1 MTKFIIQDFQ
11 ELRKCPR
18 YIRISGFTLVE
29 IVAVILI
36 SSIMAAG
43 IVGYMG
49 RAVEGIES
57 AENLNQLAS
66 SGQVAINRIS
76 FELHN
81 SLPNSIRVTPTAGL
95 NATGDQCIEFI
106 PVRAATTYVNPSF
119 GGGGSS
125 SFDVVDFMPS
135 QHNTDGGYAVIFPN
149 RQNHLYDGDNGA
161 YALWPNFPT
170 NRPIQ
175 EIFTATMGMPTNG
188 IEDSVSAD
196 QSTVTLVTSHRFR
209 KRSPNKRFFV
219 VDEPISYCVKGDK
232 LYRYTDYGFFTSQT
246 DIEESGSCVVTTPAR
261 CLPNYAAGPA
271 RKKVLITDSI
281 DNSGLIA
288 FTVGNQ
294 NLRRNSLVEIVLSL
308 SSGGDT
314 ITLNHDVLTRSVP

>member
-1 MTKFIIQDFQ
+1 MLKIETQSAQALNKRFQ
-11 ELRKCPR
+11 RNRE
-18 YIRISGFTLVE
+18 SGFTLVE

-43 IVGYMG
+43 VVGYIG
-49 RAVEGIES
+49 RAVEGIET

-81 SLPNSIRVTPTAGL
+81 ALPNSIRVTPTSGL

-106 PVRAATTYVNPSF
+106 PVRAATNYINPSF
-119 GGGGSS
+119 RGGGSS
-125 SFDVVDFMPS
+125 SFETVEFVPN
-135 QHNTDGGYAVIFPN
+135 QHNADGGYAVIYPN
-149 RQNHLYDGDNGA
+149 RQNRLYDGDNGA

-175 EIFTATMGMPTNG
+175 EIFTATGGMPTNG
-188 IEDSVSAD
+188 IEDSASPD
-196 QSTVTLVTSHRFR
+196 QSTVTLVKSHRFR
-209 KRSPNKRFFV
+209 RRSPNKRFFV
-219 VDEPISYCVKGDK
+219 VDDPISYCVKGDN

-246 DIEESGSCVVTTPAR
+246 DVEESGACIVTTPAR
-261 CLPNYAAGPA
+261 CLPNYAAGPT

-288 FTVGNQ
+288 FVVGNQ
-294 NLRRNSLVEIVLSL
+294 NLRRNALVQMELNL
-308 SSGGDT
+308 SSGGDA

>member
-81 SLPNSIRVTPTAGL
+81 SLPMIAFARTPSGASS
-95 NATGDQCIEFI
+95 
-106 PVRAATTYVNPSF
+106 RAIALVNPRI
-119 GGGGSS
+119 
-125 SFDVVDFMPS
+125 P
-135 QHNTDGGYAVIFPN
+135 
-149 RQNHLYDGDNGA
+149 
-161 YALWPNFPT
+161 AL
-170 NRPIQ
+170 
-175 EIFTATMGMPTNG
+175 
-188 IEDSVSAD
+188 
-196 QSTVTLVTSHRFR
+196 
-209 KRSPNKRFFV
+209 
-219 VDEPISYCVKGDK
+219 
-232 LYRYTDYGFFTSQT
+232 
-246 DIEESGSCVVTTPAR
+246 
-261 CLPNYAAGPA
+261 AA
-271 RKKVLITDSI
+271 
-281 DNSGLIA
+281 
-288 FTVGNQ
+288 
-294 NLRRNSLVEIVLSL
+294 E
-308 SSGGDT
+308 
-314 ITLNHDVLTRSVP
+314 